1 MAAGRPTPPP
11 FSMRLHQPILLGL
24 ALALPAA
31 AQTIPQLLPFGRT
44 DFVYVPD
51 PGSDQVFRLVDLDL
65 DGDFNDPGEVG
76 VFYSD
81 TLGAFPLTNCNGI
94 SVDGFGRVFVSDAS
108 EGNIYRMLDLDG
120 DGSCHDAGETV
131 IWFDGNGGA
140 ASGVQVGSPAN
151 LTVDQLGAVWVAS
164 SGDGAYPVDNIV
176 RLFDANF
183 DGDANDA
190 GEAIEYY
197 RPAPGGASGDS
208 LPQDVTVGFDGRL
221 YMVDIP
227 STAGFPKGVFRLS
240 DDNFSGVIDQ
250 PGEATLFFQPLPQAA
265 NPFFWG
271 LILDA
276 NGYFYMADTFNELIW
291 RFRDSNN
298 DGTVDPVNEANIYF
312 QGAGAS
318 LIWRLA
324 AAGDGSLL
332 AAESENPD
340 RILRLKDSNNDGV
353 VDPVTETTVLWSD
366 VLGAPDIINPRSIAV
381 GRPPTVVSNPT
392 PSIGTTL
399 SIGVFG
405 TVGDSVQLYYSGALI
420 SPLPLPPFGFL
431 ELSPSAAFGLLGLGS
446 VGAFS
451 PFSLNANIP
460 SNPGLIGQ
468 SVHLQALGGQLSL
481 LRIGGPFS
489 LTFQP

>member
-1 MAAGRPTPPP
+1 
-11 FSMRLHQPILLGL
+11 MRLLCLTL
-24 ALALPAA
+24 VAAALALPAA
-31 AQTIPQLLPFGRT
+31 AQTIPQLLPFART

-65 DGDFNDPGEVG
+65 DGDFNGPGEVG

-94 SVDGFGRVFVSDAS
+94 TVDAFGRVFVGDSS
-108 EGNIYRMLDLDG
+108 EGNIYRMVDLDG

-131 IWFDGNGGA
+131 VWFDGNGGA
-140 ASGVQVGSPAN
+140 ASGVQLASPAN

-164 SGDGAYPVDNIV
+164 SGDGANPVDNVV

-183 DGDANDA
+183 DGDANDL
-190 GEAIEYY
+190 GEALVYY
-197 RPAPGGASGDS
+197 VPAPGGAGGDS

-221 YMVDIP
+221 YMLDIP
-227 STAGFPKGVFRLS
+227 SSTGFTKGVYRLS
-240 DDNFSGVIDQ
+240 DDDFSGVIDQ
-250 PGEATLFFQPLPQAA
+250 PGEATLFFQPLALAA
-265 NPFFWG
+265 NPFYWG
-271 LILDA
+271 LCLDA
-276 NGYFYMADTFNELIW
+276 NGYFYMADTLNELIW
-291 RFRDSNN
+291 RFRDNNN
-298 DGTVDPVNEANIYF
+298 DGTVDPLTEANIYY

-340 RILRLKDSNNDGV
+340 RILRLKDTNNDGV

-366 VLGAPDIINPRSIAV
+366 ALGAPDIVNPRSIAV
-381 GRPPTVVSNPT
+381 GRPPTVLSNPT
-392 PSIGTTL
+392 PSIGTPL

-405 TVGDSVQLYYSGALI
+405 TVGDTIQLYYSGALI

-431 ELSPSAAFGLLGLGS
+431 ELNPAASFGLLTIGS

-451 PFSLNANIP
+451 PVSLNLNI
-460 SNPGLIGQ
+460 SNNPALIGQ
-468 SVHLQALGGQLSL
+468 SVHLQALGGQPTL
-481 LRIGGPFS
+481 LRIGGAFS